1 MNRPDKERMYKAN
14 ELPTENKLSPA
25 AQAAQTIGAVKKERD
40 PRLDFF
46 RGVAMLI
53 IFVAHVPGNFWAK
66 FIPARFGPSDAAEM
80 FVFCSGFAA
89 AIAFGGTFRR
99 SGFLMGTMRIV
110 IRCVQLY
117 VAHLGL
123 FFVLATVCAVAT
135 AYFVDFNYIT
145 KLNLPYFFD
154 NTTEALVA
162 LFTLTYV
169 PNFFDIMPMYI
180 GVLALVPVVILIAR
194 VHPYLVPVFSIALYA
209 ATWQWQLEFP
219 AEPFS
224 DRPWFFNPLTWQ
236 LLFFTGFAISAG
248 WIKAPP
254 PNKWLFIACII
265 FVLAL
270 VPISNWPIM
279 RAIPEL
285 KEIRTEL
292 ILGFKKTN
300 FGLLRWLHFLALAYI
315 CVTLLKGREQIL
327 RHRYFKPLIKCGQQA
342 LPVFLLGM
350 TLSWIGGIVLD
361 QIGRDALGLSL
372 VNLSGMSILIGYA
385 YLMGWVKSSPW
396 RQAPNKP
403 IQLETKPETDLN
415 RTAAQPAE

>member
-1 MNRPDKERMYKAN
+1 MYKAN
-14 ELPTENKLSPA
+14 DLPTENKLSPA
-25 AQAAQTIGAVKKERD
+25 AQAAQTIGTGKKERD

-99 SGFLMGTMRIV
+99 SGFFMGTMRIV

-123 FFVLATVCAVAT
+123 FFVLATVCAIAT
-135 AYFVDFNYIT
+135 AYYVDFNYIA

-154 NTTEALVA
+154 NTTEALGA

-180 GVLALVPVVILIAR
+180 GVLALVPVVILLAR

-209 ATWQWQLEFP
+209 ASWQWQLEFP

-254 PNKWLFIACII
+254 ANKWLLIVCII

-279 RAIPEL
+279 RAVPEL
-285 KEIRTEL
+285 KDIRTEL
-292 ILGFKKTN
+292 VLGFNKTN

-361 QIGRDALGLSL
+361 QIGRDALGLTI

-403 IQLETKPETDLN
+403 TQTETKPETHLN
-415 RTAAQPAE
+415 RTVAQPAE

>member
-1 MNRPDKERMYKAN
+1 MNIDKA
-14 ELPTENKLSPA
+14 LPTEQKLS
-25 AQAAQTIGAVKKERD
+25 QAAVAVKRERD

-53 IFVAHVPGNFWAK
+53 IFVAHVPGNYWAK

-99 SGFLMGTMRIV
+99 SGFLMGTARIV
-110 IRCVQLY
+110 IRCTQIY
-117 VAHLGL
+117 MAHLGL

-135 AYFVDFNYIT
+135 AYFVDFDYIG
-145 KLNLPYFFD
+145 KLNLTYFFN
-154 NTTEALVA
+154 NTGEALA
-162 LFTLTYV
+162 GLFTLTYV

-180 GVLALVPVVILIAR
+180 GVLALVPVVILLAR
-194 VHPYLVPVFSIALYA
+194 IHPLMVPVFSLGLYI
-209 ATWQWQLEFP
+209 ATWYWELQFP

-224 DRPWFFNPLTWQ
+224 NRPWFFNPLAWQ

-254 PNKWLFIACII
+254 PNRYLLIACII

-279 RAIPEL
+279 REFPVL
-285 KEIRTEL
+285 KEFRSEL
-292 ILGFKKTN
+292 IYGFKKTN
-300 FGLLRWLHFLALAYI
+300 FGILRWIHFLALAYI

-327 RHRYFKPLIKCGQQA
+327 KHRYFDPIIKCGQQA
-342 LPVFLLGM
+342 LPVFLLSM
-350 TLSWIGGIVLD
+350 TLSWIGGIILD
-361 QIGRDALGLSL
+361 QIGRDAFGLT
-372 VNLSGMSILIGYA
+372 VINVSGVIILIGFA
-385 YLMGWVKSSPW
+385 YVMAWAKSSPW
-396 RQAPNKP
+396 R
-403 IQLETKPETDLN
+403 TKPVHKSVPKPVTHTRIGDN
-415 RTAAQPAE
+415 AVQPAE

>member
-1 MNRPDKERMYKAN
+1 MYKAN

-25 AQAAQTIGAVKKERD
+25 AQAAQTIGSVKKERD

-135 AYFVDFNYIT
+135 AYFVDFNYIG
-145 KLNLPYFFD
+145 KLNLTYFFN
-154 NTTEALVA
+154 NTPEALGA

-180 GVLALVPVVILIAR
+180 GVLALVPVVILLAR

-209 ATWQWQLEFP
+209 ASWQLQLEFP

-254 PNKWLFIACII
+254 PNKWLLIACII

-361 QIGRDALGLSL
+361 QIGREALGLTI

-396 RQAPNKP
+396 RQASNKP
-403 IQLETKPETDLN
+403 TQTEAKPETDLN
-415 RTAAQPAE
+415 RTVAQPAE

>member
-1 MNRPDKERMYKAN
+1 MNKDKA
-14 ELPTENKLSPA
+14 LATEPKLSEA
-25 AQAAQTIGAVKKERD
+25 ATAVKKVRD

-53 IFVAHVPGNFWAK
+53 IFIAHVPGNYWAK

-99 SGFLMGTMRIV
+99 SGFFMGTARIV
-110 IRCVQLY
+110 IRCIQIY
-117 VAHLGL
+117 MAHLGL

-135 AYFVDFNYIT
+135 AYFVDFNYIG
-145 KLNLPYFFD
+145 KLNLTYFFN
-154 NTTEALVA
+154 NTGEALVG

-180 GVLALVPVVILIAR
+180 GVLALVPVVILLAR
-194 VHPYLVPVFSIALYA
+194 MHPLLVPIFSLGLYV
-209 ATWQWQLEFP
+209 ATWYWELQFP

-224 DRPWFFNPLTWQ
+224 NRPWFFNPLAWQ

-248 WIKAPP
+248 WIKTPP
-254 PNKWLFIACII
+254 PNKYLLIACIV

-279 RAIPEL
+279 REFPVL
-285 KEIRTEL
+285 KEVRSEL
-292 ILGFKKTN
+292 IYGFKKTN
-300 FGLLRWLHFLALAYI
+300 FGLLRWVHFLALAYI

-327 RHRYFKPLIKCGQQA
+327 KHRYFDPIVKCGQQA
-342 LPVFLLGM
+342 LPVFLLSM
-350 TLSWIGGIVLD
+350 TLSWIGGIILD
-361 QIGRDALGLSL
+361 QIGRDAFGLTII
-372 VNLSGMSILIGYA
+372 NISGIIILIAFA
-385 YLMGWVKSSPW
+385 YVMAWSKSSPW
-396 RQAPNKP
+396 RKKVGDNKP
-403 IQLETKPETDLN
+403 APKPIAHTRIGDS
-415 RTAAQPAE
+415 TVQPAE

>member
-1 MNRPDKERMYKAN
+1 MYKTN
-14 ELPTENKLSPA
+14 ERPTENKLTPA
-25 AQAAQTIGAVKKERD
+25 ATAVKKVRD

-53 IFVAHVPGNFWAK
+53 IFVAHVPGNYWAK

-99 SGFLMGTMRIV
+99 SGFFMGTMRIV

-117 VAHLGL
+117 MAHLGL

-145 KLNLPYFFD
+145 KLNLPYFFN
-154 NTTEALVA
+154 NTSEALGA

-180 GVLALVPVVILIAR
+180 GVLALVPVVILLAR
-194 VHPYLVPVFSIALYA
+194 IHPYLVPAFSIALYA
-209 ATWQWQLEFP
+209 ASWQWQLEFP

-224 DRPWFFNPLTWQ
+224 DRPWFFNPFAWQ

-254 PNKWLFIACII
+254 PNKWLLIACII
-265 FVLAL
+265 FVLVL
-270 VPISNWPIM
+270 IPISNWPIM

-285 KEIRTEL
+285 KDIRAEL

-327 RHRYFKPLIKCGQQA
+327 RHGYFKPLIKCGQQA

-361 QIGRDALGLSL
+361 QIGRDALGLTI
-372 VNLSGMSILIGYA
+372 VNITGMAILIGFA

-396 RQAPNKP
+396 RQVPNKAA
-403 IQLETKPETDLN
+403 LPEMEPVTEPKTDLGT
-415 RTAAQPAE
+415 RATQPAE